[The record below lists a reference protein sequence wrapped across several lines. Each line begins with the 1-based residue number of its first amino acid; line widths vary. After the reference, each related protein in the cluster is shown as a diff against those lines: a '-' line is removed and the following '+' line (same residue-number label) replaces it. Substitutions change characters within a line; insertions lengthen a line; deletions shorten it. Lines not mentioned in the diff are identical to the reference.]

1 MVYDPFYGFLTNPDE
16 EEIYKNVN
24 NVQPGMGPR
33 RVVDQEEVSA
43 PRVVSNEELASLN
56 QDTNTGIRVV
66 PEQEINAI
74 KYDAGLESI
83 SSKLKS
89 WSNKL
94 GVANVLQTFGIV
106 LADTPGFLAGLISAV
121 TPSPEAGYASLGLDI
136 PTIPESAK
144 EYQGMSPEAMG
155 KRFEL
160 MNNMMSSDKFS
171 FQVGTD
177 EAKQFASESFALLK
191 LLGDEVGYITQ
202 SAFLH
207 ANPSAMSGDY
217 FTDSD
222 LQISP
227 EIADYAGA
235 FTSSAIQMGGIA
247 AFMKSGTK
255 VIPNPKA
262 VMVDYYKLYTKIQKG
277 KEKGDATLAM
287 DAAKEAIYKTKSEMI
302 DAFKTA
308 SKRLADNTEKLGK
321 LDPNDPNNTVEI
333 AGLKAAIENDQNNMQ
348 RIQTL
353 NNGFIIFNAA
363 EIPEGKQFDLNT
375 GWKEGGVPEGMELV
389 PYTGVVVNPVK
400 ANLIGDV
407 NPLFIDTS
415 RVNTSVFTENKMYAK
430 EPVIKA
436 EEKVYVH
443 GTDEAGYNAIRNS
456 GKLELKP
463 GERLYQDP
471 EYGGDTLYAAP
482 EGSNW
487 LKPEE
492 AARMRSVPYTHK
504 IKLLVDKTAKIFR
517 VENYSDWK
525 KLAQIAGFK
534 GNNDLFYRN
543 WGASSS
549 GEKGVL
555 SPSEISSKK
564 LSDKIRK
571 AGYDAVEIVPEE
583 IEVGINRKSMEG
595 VDLKGQGLTEADFM
609 QKGSGQQLIILNP
622 DKFKPTFDTETTF
635 KATNNITENQ
645 KSLAKS
651 KELRKNLL
659 KRKLEQKGERKKMT
673 AEEKEAVESISR
685 DIMANEAYEAL
696 PLDELDTELLG
707 KKAQSNLL
715 FDEKAVKDVGQIKTL
730 SDLSKSAGKKG
741 LTASASMNEKG
752 TADIVISDKS
762 RINPEIT
769 LAEYKFDSLSAA
781 EEFISKYE
789 RDYAK
794 AEKMYYEVNKK
805 LYNESADLAGRKPT
819 GVQERVIDDSKIDF
833 VLQKERT
840 APIPQ
845 ADVVSGAEKTTS
857 HAKQKATKSQT
868 ISVSDEGL
876 RLVAQDIAMSNFDA
890 TTTRR
895 LGFSGYFTPLKS
907 LFERIEARTGLPMQK
922 FFMDVQDGIMQE
934 HRIGIPY
941 LKRLNTLTKGMNLKN
956 SERIYKLLETEGIS
970 EETFTY
976 REAMNVI
983 KSDKNLNEK
992 LGNLTEKEYDVAK
1005 SINKILHEAGLEFGI
1020 SLDKMIK
1027 DYAPRIR
1034 KSGISIDEA
1043 KNFWQNPT
1051 EYKWWA
1057 EEVRTGYLHPHETDI
1072 FRVTRAY
1079 INRGARKK
1087 AVGEK
1092 IEQFSEM
1099 INNAKKNGALDKI
1112 EGKVADKFIMDVR
1125 GWPGDM
1131 DSALVSSV
1139 INAVN
1144 MLNKVVDV
1152 ATFGKAPK
1160 RYQNVEYAKQRVTNK
1175 QTGKTDVKGWK
1186 EVGEHPG
1193 FFNANDAVA
1202 DLINLHLNLT
1212 YAGALGF
1219 RPMALIRNF
1228 TQTFLVL
1235 PITGPKHFANGLRKA
1250 MTKEGMNEARASGVL
1265 LEDYLPVGGEL
1276 ESHITNFVDG
1286 VAQKSMW
1293 AYAKVDNLN
1302 RSISY
1307 HAMKSRV
1314 MEHGEIFKK
1323 EIELAKSA
1331 SEIKFARDKFIEN
1344 SGVDFFSKVL
1354 IKNEVLPLLKA
1365 GDIQS
1370 LAERMGRHAAENTQW
1385 IYRRANSPVFMQG
1398 KVGKLVGQFGT
1409 WPVWYID
1416 YAKSLATRGT
1426 KANRAKRIATLA
1438 AVNAMTATIGA
1449 QVFGVDLNKWVW
1461 QHPMSWSG
1469 GILVSALK
1477 GLHTLSFSENEYER
1491 SMAENQMLDSMGL
1504 YIPGYLQMVNLYKA
1518 SEETKTEDQLKRA
1531 LGFTPYEGD

>member
-16 EEIYKNVN
+16 EEIYKNLN

-33 RVVDQEEVSA
+33 RVVDQEELSA

-353 NNGFIIFNAA
+353 NNGFITFNAA

-375 GWKEGGVPEGMELV
+375 GWKEGGVPAGMELV

-407 NPLFIDTS
+407 NPLFINKS
-415 RVNTSVFTENKMYAK
+415 RLSASDFVGDNATET
-430 EPVIKA
+430 I
-436 EEKVYVH
+436 
-443 GTDEAGYNAIRNS
+443 
-456 GKLELKP
+456 
-463 GERLYQDP
+463 RLYR
-471 EYGGDTLYAAP
+471 G
-482 EGSNW
+482 
-487 LKPEE
+487 EE
-492 AARMRSVPYTHK
+492 NIK
-504 IKLLVDKTAKIFR
+504 I
-517 VENYSDWK
+517 
-525 KLAQIAGFK
+525 
-534 GNNDLFYRN
+534 
-543 WGASSS
+543 
-549 GEKGVL
+549 
-555 SPSEISSKK
+555 
-564 LSDKIRK
+564 
-571 AGYDAVEIVPEE
+571 
-583 IEVGINRKSMEG
+583 
-595 VDLKGQGLTEADFM
+595 
-609 QKGSGQQLIILNP
+609 NP
-622 DKFKPTFDTETTF
+622 DKTTGTSFSPDIEYARRYGRTNKGGTVYYIDVPKDILTNSKYAEIRHSSDGIVHEIVLSKEMQEKFEGKKVFESPETTF
-635 KATNNITENQ
+635 KATDNIKENQ
-645 KSLAKS
+645 KSLANA
-651 KELRKNLL
+651 KELRKELL
-659 KRKLEQKGERKKMT
+659 KRKLEKKGERKEMT

-741 LTASASMNEKG
+741 LTASVSINEKG

-845 ADVVSGAEKTTS
+845 ADVVSGFKETGRNKLLQIIHIAKRDLKLTDEQYKAVLGKFGTDSSKNLSLSQMDTLIQNFRDMGWNRASYKEYAKEKS
-857 HAKQKATKSQT
+857 TKPVSNQT

-890 TTTRR
+890 TVTRR

-907 LFERIEARTGLPMQK
+907 LFERIEGRTGLPMQK

-1072 FRVTRAY
+1072 FKVTRAY

-1099 INNAKKNGALDKI
+1099 INNAKKNGALDKM

-1504 YIPGYLQMVNLYKA
+1504 YIPGYLQMINLYRA
-1518 SEETKTEDQLKRA
+1518 SEETRTEDQLKRA